1 MKQTWLYEG
10 WRDGESVVGTA
21 RELAEVTGVA
31 LDTLK
36 LLSRSGKRGRLGWSF
51 RRISSVLK
59 YTAYS
64 ATKTA
69 EGTAREVAEVMGI
82 SEWSVRVA
90 AHDGKP
96 VGQRSTGH
104 GIIVNYTEAD
114 MSRAFIPN
122 YYRAGRGSETYYG
135 NADEIGRLVGLEAA
149 SVAKAANRITN
160 VTLSGWTIS
169 RVTWAHHPP
178 EYKPKRQNY
187 MAVRDGDDPIM
198 GDAEE
203 IGELIGC
210 ASTSVARAERGS
222 GTVRGWTIRKATD
235 EEVKEF
241 ERQWA

>member
-1 MKQTWLYEG
+1 MKQTRLYEG
-10 WRDGESVVGTA
+10 WCGGESAVGTVP
-21 RELAEVTGVA
+21 ELSRVTGVA
-31 LDTLK
+31 IDTIKHLVN
-36 LLSRSGKRGRLGWSF
+36 SGKVGRRGWAF
-51 RRISSVLK
+51 RRLSDVMQ
-59 YTAYS
+59 YVAYS
-64 ATKTA
+64 ATMTA
-69 EGTAREVAEVMGI
+69 EGTACEVAKAMGI
-82 SEWSVRVA
+82 SPWSVRVA

-96 VGQRSTGH
+96 VGQRATGQ
-104 GIIVNYTEAD
+104 GIIVNYKEAD
-114 MSRAFIPN
+114 MSRVFIPN
-122 YYRAGRGSETYYG
+122 YYRANRGSETHYG

-210 ASTSVARAERGS
+210 ASTSVARAERGN

-241 ERQWA
+241 ERRWA